1 MIGWLCGLGSAVLYG
16 VSDFVGGLASRRAHF
31 VVVALLGQCAGL
43 LVSAAAGPLIKAQS
57 PSHADLW
64 WGALSGLGT
73 AAGMVFLFRGLSR
86 GAMSVIVPTSAVTG
100 ILLPVLVGVVVEHE
114 RPSVPAW
121 AGIALAVP
129 ALWLVS
135 GSLSRTGSSSGGVGD
150 GLIAGIGI
158 AVQYLALAHASSA
171 AGLWPVATGR
181 VSAVGV
187 LFTLFLVLALRRTDD
202 RVGTAQLRMPA
213 TPFALATAAGVT
225 AAAALAAYLVAT
237 HHQITAIAV
246 VLSSLYPVIPV
257 ILGITVLHERL
268 SRRQAAGVVGA
279 GAAIALLAA

>member
-16 VSDFVGGLASRRAHF
+16 VSDFVGGLASRRLHF

-43 LVSAAAGPLIKAQS
+43 LVSIAAALLIGAQALA
-57 PSHADLW
+57 HADLG

-86 GAMSVIVPTSAVTG
+86 GAMSVVVPISAVAG
-100 ILLPVLVGVVVEHE
+100 ITLPVLVGVVLEHQ

-121 AGIALAVP
+121 VGIAIAVP
-129 ALWLVS
+129 ALLLVS
-135 GSLSRTGSSSGGVGD
+135 GSQALTRCTDSSGGVGD
-150 GLIAGIGI
+150 GLLAGVGI
-158 AVQYLALAHASSA
+158 AVQYLALAHASSGS
-171 AGLWPVATGR
+171 GLWPVAAGR

-187 LFTLFLVLALRRTDD
+187 LLALFVVLVRRGEGIRTPL
-202 RVGTAQLRMPA
+202 LRRQV
-213 TPFALATAAGVT
+213 TPFALAIAAGVT

-237 HHQITAIAV
+237 RHEIAAIAV

-257 ILGITVLHERL
+257 ILGITVLHEHL
-268 SRRQAAGVVGA
+268 SRRQAAGLVVA
-279 GAAIALLAA
+279 GVAIGLLAV